1 MRVTILTPDYKLD
14 QTLVADSSLALDEL
28 SIDFKF
34 HRVDESARF
43 AQITITGIKFD
54 FYYFPRASQICIDG
68 DTLGVIVANVPYGT
82 DVTIVFDGTEV
93 TIGGN
98 SFGYQSSKTVCDG
111 AAYLGV
117 GSFQNTVVEA
127 KIGTA

>member
-82 DVTIVFDGTEV
+82 DVTIVFDGSATTMMTLFV
-93 TIGGN
+93 RN
-98 SFGYQSSKTVCDG
+98 SAQLLTPFSG
-111 AAYLGV
+111 ALGRFV
-117 GSFQNTVVEA
+117 GTGAWPS
-127 KIGTA
+127 